1 MPIRAPSG
9 RCCSPIASRPI
20 DTNTTYTVGAD
31 VSRFQRSTVPGRPR
45 AEGNNAPA
53 GNAARASSGVPAT
66 GPQGPVVRIARGNNV
81 TLVPVGA
88 R

>member
-1 MPIRAPSG
+1 MAIRAPSG
-9 RCCSPIASRPI
+9 SMLLAVANRPI

-31 VSRFQRSTVPGRPR
+31 VSRFQRSTVPGRPQR
-45 AEGNNAPA
+45 ERQRPRRRVD
-53 GNAARASSGVPAT
+53 ARAAMPGRPI
-66 GPQGPVVRIARGNNV
+66 GPVVRIARGNNV

>member
-1 MPIRAPSG
+1 MLLAV
-9 RCCSPIASRPI
+9 ASRPI

-31 VSRFQRSTVPGRPR
+31 VSRFQRSTVPGRPDR
-45 AEGNNAPA
+45 ATIRARWKRAMPA
-53 GNAARASSGVPAT
+53 SGIPADR
-66 GPQGPVVRIARGNNV
+66 PIGPVVRVARGNNV